1 MAKIANMP
9 SRESLFKPI
18 LKAMISKGGRC
29 FVDDVL
35 KVVARRVGLSD
46 RDLRIRHKKTRDES
60 EFRWQLRWCLTLLKG
75 KGYLKQERVG
85 DPYVVTPVGRKFVKR
100 VKAMGRESAVDVIK
114 PRVMTKP
121 QFSSVKILQLVK
133 WYDRGRGP
141 LNLEPEFQ
149 RSSVWSKSE
158 RSKLMDTIL
167 RGYPLPAVVFYK
179 HRDSETHRQVYDAI
193 DGKQRIES
201 ILQFMGEMKGRDKD
215 FEAVFTHVEDDEE
228 VTVKSTWRH
237 LHDSNK
243 RSIFR
248 YEMPVVWLDG
258 NPSEVREVFVR
269 INSTGKALSKQEIR
283 KAKYF
288 KSGFLKEMTK
298 VAASVRSK
306 LLEMGVL
313 SDAQITRMKDIEFVS
328 ELVLSV
334 MYNAVQDKKRVLD
347 RAMTP
352 NGVDMRSLGKAV
364 RRFKAALK
372 RVNRILPDICE
383 TRYTKAADFYTLLVL
398 IARLEDEGVALDS
411 RKSCSV
417 AGALLREFGRRADIA
432 YENIRKGYGTNDTL
446 ALRYVQTVR
455 EGGDAA
461 AHRRDR
467 ENILRELLHDVFK
480 DKDVHRTFSDVQRRI
495 IWDASKKKR
504 CCKCGKEL
512 KWGHFE
518 IDHIVPFSKGGK
530 TTLANSALICKS
542 CNSKKGNRTSD

>member
-1 MAKIANMP
+1 MAKIANLP

-35 KVVARRVGLSD
+35 TVVARKTGLSD
-46 RDLRIRHKKTRDES
+46 RDLIIRHKKNRAES
-60 EFRWQLRWCLTLLKG
+60 EFRWQLRWCLTILKG
-75 KGYLKQERVG
+75 KGYLKQERAG
-85 DPYVVTPVGRKFVKR
+85 DPYVVTRSGRKFVER
-100 VKAMGRESAVDVIK
+100 VKTTHRESEVDVIK
-114 PRVMTKP
+114 PRVVAKP
-121 QFSSVKILQLVK
+121 EFSSVKISQLLK
-133 WYDRGRGP
+133 WYDKGHGA

-179 HRDSETHRQVYDAI
+179 HRDSETYRQVYDAI

-201 ILQFMGEMKGRDKD
+201 ILLFLGEMKGKDKD
-215 FEAVFTHVEDDEE
+215 FEAAFTHVEDDEE
-228 VTVKSTWRH
+228 VVVKSTWKH
-237 LHDSNK
+237 LSELNQK
-243 RSIFR
+243 CILR
-248 YEMPVVWLDG
+248 YEMPVVWLCG
-258 NPSEVREVFVR
+258 APSEVREIFVR

-283 KAKYF
+283 RAKYF

-306 LLEMGVL
+306 LLAMGVL
-313 SDAQITRMKDIEFVS
+313 SEAQITRMKDIEFVS

-334 MYNAVQDKKRVLD
+334 MQNAVQDKKRILD

-352 NGVDMRSLGKAV
+352 NGVDLRSLGKAV

-372 RVNRILPDICE
+372 RVGKILPDICE
-383 TRYTKAADFYTLLVL
+383 TRYNKAADFYTLLVL
-398 IARLEDEGVALDS
+398 MARLEDEGMALDS
-411 RKSCSV
+411 KKSCAV
-417 AGALLREFGRRADIA
+417 AGALLHEFGRRADVA
-432 YENIRKGYGTNDTL
+432 YENIRNGLGTDDRL
-446 ALRYVQTVR
+446 ALAYVQTVR

-461 AHRRDR
+461 SHRRDR
-467 ENILRELLHDVFK
+467 EKILRELLHDVFA

-504 CCKCGKEL
+504 CCKCNKEL

-518 IDHIVPFSKGGK
+518 IDHIVPYSKGGK
-530 TTLANSALICKS
+530 TSLANSALICKS
-542 CNSKKGNRTSD
+542 CNGKKGNRTSD

>member
-1 MAKIANMP
+1 MAKIANLP

-18 LKAMISKGGRC
+18 LKAMISKGGCC

-35 KVVARRVGLSD
+35 KVVARRAGLSD

-504 CCKCGKEL
+504 CCVCGKDL

-518 IDHIVPFSKGGK
+518 IDHIIPFSKGGEDD
-530 TTLANSALICKS
+530 S
-542 CNSKKGNRTSD
+542 CQQ

>member
-18 LKAMISKGGRC
+18 LKVMISKGGRC
-29 FVDDVL
+29 IVDDV
-35 KVVARRVGLSD
+35 VNAVARKAGLSD
-46 RDLRIRHKKTRDES
+46 RELRIRHKKNRDEP
-60 EFRWQLRWCLTLLKG
+60 EFRWQLRWCLTHLKG
-75 KGYLKQERVG
+75 KGFLKQERAG
-85 DPYVVTPVGRKFVKR
+85 DPYVVTRSGRKFVER
-100 VKAMGRESAVDVIK
+100 VKTVGGEGSLDVIK
-114 PRVMTKP
+114 PRAVTKP
-121 QFSSVKILQLVK
+121 QFSSVKISQLVK
-133 WYDRGRGP
+133 WYDRGHGS

-179 HRDSETHRQVYDAI
+179 HRDSESHRQVYDAI

-201 ILQFMGEMKGRDKD
+201 ILQFLGEMKGKDKD
-215 FEAVFTHVEDDEE
+215 FEAAFTHVEDDEE
-228 VTVKSTWRH
+228 VSVKRTWRL
-237 LHDSNK
+237 LHKSNK
-243 RSIFR
+243 RSILR

-258 NPSEVREVFVR
+258 NPSEVREIFVR

-298 VAASVRSK
+298 LAAAVDFRLMK
-306 LLEMGVL
+306 MEVL
-313 SDAQITRMKDIEFVS
+313 SKSQITRMKDVEFIS

-334 MYNAVQDKKRVLD
+334 MYNAVQDKKRILD

-352 NGVDMRSLGKAV
+352 NGVDMRSLGKAI
-364 RRFKAALK
+364 RRFRAALK
-372 RVNRILPDICE
+372 RVAMILPDIRE
-383 TRYTKAADFYTLLVL
+383 TRYNKAADFYTLLVL
-398 IARLEDEGVALDS
+398 MAKFEDEGLALDS
-411 RKSCSV
+411 RRSCDV
-417 AGALLREFGRRADIA
+417 AGALLREFGRRADVA
-432 YENIRKGYGTNDTL
+432 YESIRNGYGTNDDL
-446 ALRYVQTVR
+446 ALRYIQTVR

-461 AHRRDR
+461 SHRRDR
-467 ENILRELLHDVFK
+467 ENILRELLHDVFR
-480 DKDVHRTFSDVQRRI
+480 DKDIHRTFSDVQRRI

-504 CCKCGKEL
+504 CCKCGKDL

-518 IDHIVPFSKGGK
+518 IDHIVPYSKGGK

>member
-1 MAKIANMP
+1 MANMP
-9 SRESLFKPI
+9 NRESLFKPI
-18 LKAMISKGGRC
+18 IKAMMAKGGRC

-35 KVVARRVGLSD
+35 KCVAKNAGLSD
-46 RDLRIRHKKTRDES
+46 SDLRIRHKNRNES
-60 EFRWQLRWCLTLLKG
+60 EFRWQLRWCLTTLKG
-75 KGYLKQERVG
+75 KGYLKQERAR
-85 DPYVVTPVGRKFVKR
+85 DPYMVTSVGRKFVERTKT
-100 VKAMGRESAVDVIK
+100 VGRERAVDVIK
-114 PRVMTKP
+114 PRIMTKP
-121 QFSSVKILQLVK
+121 QFSSVKISQLVR

-179 HRDSETHRQVYDAI
+179 HRDSESHRQVYDAI

-201 ILQFMGEMKGRDKD
+201 ILQFLGEMKGKDKD

-228 VTVKSTWRH
+228 VSVKSTWRH

-243 RSIFR
+243 KSILR

-306 LLEMGVL
+306 LLKMEVL
-313 SDAQITRMKDIEFVS
+313 SEAQIMRMKDIEFVS

-334 MYNAVQDKKRVLD
+334 MYNAVQDKKRILD

-352 NGVDMRSLGKAV
+352 NGVDLRSLGKAV
-364 RRFKAALK
+364 RRFKSALK
-372 RVNRILPDICE
+372 RVNRILPDIYE
-383 TRYTKAADFYTLLVL
+383 TRYTKAADFYTLVVL
-398 IARLEDEGVALDS
+398 WARFEEEGLALDS
-411 RKSCSV
+411 KKACAV
-417 AGALLREFGRRADIA
+417 AGALLREFGHRADVA
-432 YENIRKGYGTNDTL
+432 YENIRNGLGTDDRL
-446 ALRYVQTVR
+446 ALAYVQTVR

-461 AHRRDR
+461 SHRRER
-467 ENILRELLHDVFK
+467 EKILRELLHDVFL
-480 DKDVHRTFSDVQRRI
+480 DKDTQRTFSDVQRRI
-495 IWDASKKKR
+495 IWDASKKK
-504 CCKCGKEL
+504 CCSWCGKTL
-512 KWGHFE
+512 KWGDFE

-530 TTLANSALICKS
+530 TSLANSALIHKK
-542 CNSKKGNRTSD
+542 CNCEKNNRTAD

>member
-46 RDLRIRHKKTRDES
+46 RDLGIRHKKTRNES
-60 EFRWQLRWCLTLLKG
+60 EFRWQLRWCLTSLKG

-85 DPYVVTPVGRKFVKR
+85 DPYVVTPVGRKYVER
-100 VKAMGRESAVDVIK
+100 VKIAHGESAVDVIK
-114 PRVMTKP
+114 PREVTKP
-121 QFSSVKILQLVK
+121 EFSSVKISQLVK
-133 WYDRGRGP
+133 WYDRGHGP

-179 HRDSETHRQVYDAI
+179 HRDSVSHRQVYDAI

-201 ILQFMGEMKGRDKD
+201 ILQFIGVMKGRDKD

-228 VTVKSTWRH
+228 VSVKSTWRH

-243 RSIFR
+243 RSILR

-288 KSGFLKEMTK
+288 KSGFLREMTK

-306 LLEMGVL
+306 LLGMGVL
-313 SDAQITRMKDIEFVS
+313 SEPQITRMKDIEFVS

-334 MYNAVQDKKRVLD
+334 MNNTLYDKKRILD

-372 RVNRILPDICE
+372 RVNRILPDIRE
-383 TRYTKAADFYTLLVL
+383 TRYTKAADFYTLVVL
-398 IARLEDEGVALDS
+398 LARLDEDGLALDS
-411 RKSCSV
+411 KKACAV
-417 AGALLREFGRRADIA
+417 AGALLREFGRRADVA
-432 YENIRKGYGTNDTL
+432 YANTRDFLGTDDRL
-446 ALRYVQTVR
+446 AQAYMRTVR
-455 EGGDAA
+455 DGGDAFA
-461 AHRRDR
+461 NRRDR
-467 ENILRELLHDVFK
+467 EKILRELLQGVFV
-480 DKDVHRTFSDVQRRI
+480 DKDTHRTFSDVQRRLV
-495 IWDASKKKR
+495 WDASKRKR
-504 CCKCGKEL
+504 CCECGKEL

-518 IDHIVPFSKGGK
+518 IDHIVPHSKGGK

-542 CNSKKGNRTSD
+542 CNCKKGNRTSD

>member
-1 MAKIANMP
+1 MAKIANLP

-35 KVVARRVGLSD
+35 TVVARKTGLSD
-46 RDLRIRHKKTRDES
+46 RDLIIRHKKNRAES
-60 EFRWQLRWCLTLLKG
+60 EFRWQLRWCLTILKG
-75 KGYLKQERVG
+75 KGYLKQERAG
-85 DPYVVTPVGRKFVKR
+85 DPYVVTRSGRKFVER
-100 VKAMGRESAVDVIK
+100 VKTTHRESEVDVIK
-114 PRVMTKP
+114 PRVVAKP
-121 QFSSVKILQLVK
+121 EFSSVKISQLLK
-133 WYDRGRGP
+133 WYDKGHGA

-179 HRDSETHRQVYDAI
+179 HRDSETYRQVYDAI

-201 ILQFMGEMKGRDKD
+201 ILLFLGEMKGKDKD
-215 FEAVFTHVEDDEE
+215 FEAAFTHVEDDEE
-228 VTVKSTWRH
+228 VVVKSTWKH
-237 LHDSNK
+237 LSELNQK
-243 RSIFR
+243 CILR
-248 YEMPVVWLDG
+248 YEMPVVWLCG
-258 NPSEVREVFVR
+258 APSEVREIFVR

-306 LLEMGVL
+306 LLAMGVL
-313 SDAQITRMKDIEFVS
+313 SEAQITRMKDIEFVS

-334 MYNAVQDKKRVLD
+334 MQNAVQDKKRILD

-352 NGVDMRSLGKAV
+352 NGVDLRSLGKAV

-372 RVNRILPDICE
+372 RVGKILPDICE
-383 TRYTKAADFYTLLVL
+383 TRYNKAADFYTLLVL
-398 IARLEDEGVALDS
+398 MARLEDEGMALDS
-411 RKSCSV
+411 KKSCAV
-417 AGALLREFGRRADIA
+417 AGALLHEFGRRADVA
-432 YENIRKGYGTNDTL
+432 YENIRNGLGTDDRL
-446 ALRYVQTVR
+446 ALAYVQTVR

-461 AHRRDR
+461 SHRRDR
-467 ENILRELLHDVFK
+467 EKILRELLHDVFA

-504 CCKCGKEL
+504 CCKCNKEL

-518 IDHIVPFSKGGK
+518 IDHIVPYSKGGK
-530 TTLANSALICKS
+530 TSLANSALICKS
-542 CNSKKGNRTSD
+542 CNGKKGNRTSD

>member
-35 KVVARRVGLSD
+35 KVVARKIGLSD
-46 RDLRIRHKKTRDES
+46 SDLRIRHKKNRDES
-60 EFRWQLRWCLTLLKG
+60 EFRWQLRWCLTMLKG
-75 KGYLKQERVG
+75 KGFLKQERAG
-85 DPYVVTPVGRKFVKR
+85 DPYVVTRSGKKFAER
-100 VKAMGRESAVDVIK
+100 VKTVGRESVLDVIK

-121 QFSSVKILQLVK
+121 QFSSVKISQLVK

-179 HRDSETHRQVYDAI
+179 HRDSESHRQVYDAI

-201 ILQFMGEMKGRDKD
+201 ILQFLGEMKGKDKD

-228 VTVKSTWRH
+228 TAVKSTWRH
-237 LHDSNK
+237 LHEFNK
-243 RSIFR
+243 RSILR

-288 KSGFLKEMTK
+288 KSGFLKEMTR

-306 LLEMGVL
+306 LLGMRVL
-313 SDAQITRMKDIEFVS
+313 SEAQITRMKDIEFVS

-334 MYNAVQDKKRVLD
+334 MCNAVQDKKRILD

-352 NGVDMRSLGKAV
+352 NGVDLRSIGKAV
-364 RRFKAALK
+364 RRFKAALN
-372 RVNRILPDICE
+372 RVNRILPDIYE
-383 TRYTKAADFYTLLVL
+383 TRYIKAADFYTLVVL
-398 IARLEDEGVALDS
+398 LARFEEEGLALDG
-411 RKSCSV
+411 KNACSV
-417 AGALLREFGRRADIA
+417 AGALLREFGHRADVA
-432 YENIRKGYGTNDTL
+432 YENIRNGLGTDDRL
-446 ALRYVQTVR
+446 ALAYVQTVR

-461 AHRRDR
+461 SHRRER
-467 ENILRELLHDVFK
+467 EKILRELLHGVFS
-480 DKDVHRTFSDVQRRI
+480 DKDTHRTFSDVQRRI
-495 IWDASKKKR
+495 VWDVSKKKR
-504 CCKCGKEL
+504 CCKCGKDL

-518 IDHIVPFSKGGK
+518 IDHIVPYSKGGK
-530 TTLANSALICKS
+530 TTLANSDLICKS
-542 CNSKKGNRTSD
+542 CNSKKGNRTPD